1 MKPCMLIVDDDLNVV
16 KQLKWTFHDQ
26 FIVIHAL
33 TMDEISDAM
42 ATRHPIAALIDMH
55 LPPTLQSAKTGID
68 LVRILRSTHPDLLL
82 IGISVNQDPDIPV
95 TLKDAGASFF
105 LQKPFTGESLKMLM
119 NLVA

>member
-33 TMDEISDAM
+33 TLDEISDAM
-42 ATRHPIAALIDMH
+42 ATHHPIAALIDMH
-55 LPPTLQSAKTGID
+55 LPPTLQSAETGID

>member
-1 MKPCMLIVDDDLNVV
+1 MLIVDDDLNVV

-82 IGISVNQDPDIPV
+82 TGISVNQDPDIPV